1 MIDDVDTAT
10 IRGKGIIKTYSKTSN
25 VRMYVSCV
33 SVNEVYVSERVQTVN
48 YYCSV
53 VEKIE

>member
-10 IRGKGIIKTYSKTSN
+10 IRGKGIKTYSKTSN